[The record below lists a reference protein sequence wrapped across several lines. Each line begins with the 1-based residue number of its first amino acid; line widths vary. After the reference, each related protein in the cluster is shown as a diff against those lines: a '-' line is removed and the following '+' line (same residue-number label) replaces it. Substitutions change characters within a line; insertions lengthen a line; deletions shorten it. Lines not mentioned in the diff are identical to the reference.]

1 MWKLALGI
9 YPTIGAVIV
18 LLATEGLQRTSESA
32 LMGASV
38 GVFVA
43 LAGLGGCFVK
53 RRGFWWSFLF
63 SSIFAHVTFFG
74 IAIFFETLWRSL

>member
-9 YPTIGAVIV
+9 YPTIGAVMV
-18 LLATEGLQRTSESA
+18 LAATEGLERTSESA

-38 GVFVA
+38 GVLIA
-43 LAGLGGCFVK
+43 LAGVGGAFVR

-63 SSIFAHVTFFG
+63 ASIFAQGTF
-74 IAIFFETLWRSL
+74 ALMLVFFETLWRSL